1 VRQLTADELYAVYVD
16 CYGRACRAAASG
28 DPEAVLRLELGL
40 DRLPLIAQ
48 EAVAL
53 AERDAV
59 FGLAPRA
66 KGHFI
71 DALALS

>member
-1 VRQLTADELYAVYVD
+1 VRQLTADELYSVYVD
-16 CYGRACRAAASG
+16 RYGRACRAVG
-28 DPEAVLRLELGL
+28 DPEAVLRLEPGL

-53 AERDAV
+53 AEHDAA

-71 DALALS
+71 DALALV